1 MIPPPEATAAR
12 WWVERLAGARCRLLW
27 PLAVANGERTDPAT
41 FCRRLARW
49 LEARAGRELYGVG
62 RGEGPVLAGFL
73 LDPPVPGGTR
83 HFTVMRLWLVEPGRR
98 GTVVRVLL
106 RALVAVVAAAGG
118 GEVWIPHSALR
129 HDGLRR
135 ALDGPARD
143 GGYIVTGDGW
153 RRRVVGDAGAG
164 PSSRVPGGGPMRR
177 VLPLLLALPLLLMS
191 LAVRAA
197 ELVMFE
203 SEYCEWCERW
213 HEEIG
218 PIYPKTWEGRV
229 APLRRVDV
237 DEEWPEDL
245 KSIRGIRYTPTFV
258 LMEDG
263 REVGRLVGY
272 PGEDFFWPLLDDLLA
287 KLPPEHLAEA
297 QTATD

>member
-1 MIPPPEATAAR
+1 MIRPPEATAAT
-12 WWVERLAGARCRLLW
+12 WWVERLEGERCRLLW
-27 PLAVANGERTDPAT
+27 PLAVANGERADPAI
-41 FCRRLARW
+41 FCRGLARW
-49 LEARAGRELYGVG
+49 LEARAGRGLYGLG
-62 RGEGPVLAGFL
+62 RGEGPLLAGFL
-73 LDPPVPGGTR
+73 LEPPAPR
-83 HFTVMRLWLVEPGRR
+83 SACHFTVVRLWLVEPARS

-118 GEVWIPHSALR
+118 DEVRIPRTALR
-129 HDGLRR
+129 HGGLRQ

-143 GGYIVTGDGW
+143 GGYMVAADGW
-153 RRRVVGDAGAG
+153 RRRVGGDDRTAPAS
-164 PSSRVPGGGPMRR
+164 PDHGGGAMRR
-177 VLPLLLALPLLLMS
+177 ILPLVLTLPLLLGS